1 MDSSQATEHKFANVP
16 PFVPCYDLIIQGQ
29 RPCPR
34 WIRGFFSKLPI
45 DKLES
50 LTLQLREERS
60 TGIFFELE
68 DEDFEYITTWI
79 KHSLVLKRLAIRNM
93 SMTMNQ
99 EKSLA
104 RAIRESKS
112 PIVDLDLTL
121 YNKFVGSKSKEKL
134 DKLMKEIQD
143 SQTKVNIF

>member
-1 MDSSQATEHKFANVP
+1 
-16 PFVPCYDLIIQGQ
+16 
-29 RPCPR
+29 
-34 WIRGFFSKLPI
+34 
-45 DKLES
+45 
-50 LTLQLREERS
+50 
-60 TGIFFELE
+60 
-68 DEDFEYITTWI
+68 
-79 KHSLVLKRLAIRNM
+79 M